1 MCRRRGGAA
10 RYRCCRCRCRCCRS
24 PGRRTFGRRPASV
37 RRAACRL
44 PPSAGRRHAARCSAK
59 PPVRRGDAA
68 LLRQTAATRPPRD
81 SGRPA
86 APAAWV
92 ADRGSRSSGP
102 SGLFRAGPAR
112 RIGERGGLGVPPDR
126 PLASSVVVP
135 AAVFSIGRLRTRGCR
150 ARQTDT
156 ERDTE
161 RGELDRSRRRDLG
174 RCTDCRSSHA
184 NGGPRFVGNHRHSP
198 PSAAMRDDARRSCAA
213 RARIVV
219 AIGRSHPHEGVAT
232 MSPSGQHF
240 NRRCPTPL
248 PRRRACRCCRRP
260 MR

>member
-37 RRAACRL
+37 RR
-44 PPSAGRRHAARCSAK
+44 
-59 PPVRRGDAA
+59 AA

>member
-10 RYRCCRCRCRCCRS
+10 RYRCRRRRRRRRCCRRRCRS

-44 PPSAGRRHAARCSAK
+44 PSIGGQAARPGRPARRYGGPGRHGTDPTAPTNATRDPHTPQAPPVGRRAQATDRKNSRRNNHRRRKRPIGRHAARCSAK

-86 APAAWV
+86 APAAC

-174 RCTDCRSSHA
+174 
-184 NGGPRFVGNHRHSP
+184 
-198 PSAAMRDDARRSCAA
+198 
-213 RARIVV
+213 
-219 AIGRSHPHEGVAT
+219 
-232 MSPSGQHF
+232 
-240 NRRCPTPL
+240 
-248 PRRRACRCCRRP
+248 
-260 MR
+260 